1 MKSLLETTNN
11 TRDLGGYKCEN
22 GMTKR
27 LSVLRSDSQ
36 KAPSEKD
43 FRFLLENGITTI
55 IDLRDAA
62 AVEKEKSGFDGARGF
77 FYHNC
82 PIEDGSGVPESVS
95 AVPKSYMDIAES
107 SAMPKVFSIIA
118 NAHAGVMFNCSAGKD
133 RTGVLSALLLMLAG
147 VSDEDVI
154 YDYLLTKEYNR
165 ERLERFHKLFPE
177 TDMNIV
183 TPCEGHMGNFLA
195 LFRAKYGGVRE
206 YLRSIGINDENAEK
220 IKEKLV
226 AEGVR

>member
-1 MKSLLETTNN
+1 MKSLLETTCN
-11 TRDLGGYKCEN
+11 TRDLGGYACEN
-22 GMTKR
+22 GVTKR

-43 FRFLLENGITTI
+43 FRFLFENGITTI

-62 AVEKEKSGFDGARGF
+62 AVKKEKSGFDGAAGF
-77 FYHNC
+77 RYHNC
-82 PIEDGSGVPESVS
+82 PIEEGSGVPISFS
-95 AVPKSYMDIAES
+95 AVPHSYMDIAES
-107 SAMPKVFSIIA
+107 AVMPEVFSIIA
-118 NAHAGVMFNCSAGKD
+118 NAPGGVMFNCSAGKD

-147 VSDEDVI
+147 VSDEDII
-154 YDYLLTKEYNR
+154 YDYLLTKECNR

-177 TDMNIV
+177 VDMNIV
-183 TPCEGHMGNFLA
+183 TPCEGHIVTFLA

-206 YLRSIGINDENAEK
+206 YLRSIGINAEDAEK